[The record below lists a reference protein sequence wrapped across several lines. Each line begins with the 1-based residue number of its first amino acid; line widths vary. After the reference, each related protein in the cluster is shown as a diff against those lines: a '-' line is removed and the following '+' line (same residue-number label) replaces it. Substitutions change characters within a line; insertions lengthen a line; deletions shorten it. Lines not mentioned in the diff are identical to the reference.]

1 MDLKKLLMM
10 DYASKN
16 QGGGLFGSATQG
28 GGLFGNFSNINPNI
42 ILGSMIAGGGIQGKD
57 PFSSFA
63 PALFKT
69 VQLQSQFAQMN
80 DVGMEYSD
88 AIDSL
93 EEKMAIFETTSG
105 ITGGILPNDLY
116 KLGTVIWNNREVEQI
131 GQRKY
136 LYINSSPLAKPKNN
150 RPVYTRNGNIITV
163 YGDNQITSGITCNYI
178 KKPNEVAWGYNVIA
192 QKALYNASSSTN
204 FELHS
209 SEEVKLVIKVLELA
223 GIIINKPGLVS
234 IAAQKEANK
243 LQQEKA

>member
-1 MDLKKLLMM
+1 MVNVDTVYQRVLALANKEQRGYVTPQEFNLL
-10 DYASKN
+10 AN
-16 QGGGLFGSATQG
+16 QAQLDIFEQY
-28 GGLFGNFSNINPNI
+28 FYDIN
-42 ILGSMIAGGGIQGKD
+42 
-57 PFSSFA
+57 
-63 PALFKT
+63 
-69 VQLQSQFAQMN
+69 QFAQIN

-93 EEKMAIFETTSG
+93 EEKMAIFETTGG

-116 KLGTVIWNNREVEQI
+116 KLGTVIWNNKEVEQI
-131 GQRKY
+131 GQKKY
-136 LYINSSPLAKPKNN
+136 LYINSSPLAKPKND

-163 YGDNQITSGITCNYI
+163 YGDNQITSGIMCNYI

-209 SEEVKLVIKVLELA
+209 SEEVKLVIKILELA

>member
-1 MDLKKLLMM
+1 MVNVDTVYQRVLALANKEQRGYVTPQEFNLL
-10 DYASKN
+10 AN
-16 QGGGLFGSATQG
+16 QAQLDIFEQY
-28 GGLFGNFSNINPNI
+28 FYDIN
-42 ILGSMIAGGGIQGKD
+42 
-57 PFSSFA
+57 
-63 PALFKT
+63 
-69 VQLQSQFAQMN
+69 QFAQIN

-93 EEKMAIFETTSG
+93 EEKMAIFETTG
-105 ITGGILPNDLY
+105 GVGAAGILPSNLY
-116 KLGTVIWNNREVEQI
+116 KLGTVIWDNKEVEQI
-131 GQRKY
+131 GQKKY
-136 LYINSSPLAKPKNN
+136 LYINSSPLAKPKND
-150 RPVYTRNGNIITV
+150 RPVYTRNGNVITV
-163 YGDNQITSGITCNYI
+163 YGDSQITSGITCNYI

-209 SEEVKLVIKVLELA
+209 SEEVKLVIKILELA

>member
-1 MDLKKLLMM
+1 MVNVDTVYQRVLALANKEQRGYVTPQEFNLL
-10 DYASKN
+10 AN
-16 QGGGLFGSATQG
+16 QAQLDIFEQY
-28 GGLFGNFSNINPNI
+28 FYDIN
-42 ILGSMIAGGGIQGKD
+42 
-57 PFSSFA
+57 
-63 PALFKT
+63 
-69 VQLQSQFAQMN
+69 QFAQMN

>member
-1 MDLKKLLMM
+1 MAVNVDTVYQRVLALANKEQRGYVTPQEFNLL
-10 DYASKN
+10 AN
-16 QGGGLFGSATQG
+16 QAQLDIFEQY
-28 GGLFGNFSNINPNI
+28 FYDIN
-42 ILGSMIAGGGIQGKD
+42 
-57 PFSSFA
+57 
-63 PALFKT
+63 
-69 VQLQSQFAQMN
+69 QFAQIN

-93 EEKMAIFETTSG
+93 EEKMAIFETTG
-105 ITGGILPNDLY
+105 GVGAAGILPSNLY
-116 KLGTVIWNNREVEQI
+116 KLGTVIWDNKEVEQI
-131 GQRKY
+131 GQKKY
-136 LYINSSPLAKPKNN
+136 LYINSSPLAKPKND
-150 RPVYTRNGNIITV
+150 RPVYTRNGNVITV
-163 YGDNQITSGITCNYI
+163 YGDSQITSGITCNYI

-209 SEEVKLVIKVLELA
+209 SEEVKLVIKILELA